1 MHGGR
6 AEMAAMR
13 RPASSLQ
20 IALRNSRRAQPQ
32 GPRQG
37 TRRQRALG
45 TVIRHGRA
53 PPPPAGLRR
62 LALGA
67 VAADGSLHVRPH
79 HPGPIGSQKAAQAGK
94 GRRQRVTLR
103 PCLSQ
108 ELLMKSSIIMLCQSL
123 TRKRAQALL

>member
-1 MHGGR
+1 MHCGR

-20 IALRNSRRAQPQ
+20 IALRNIRRAQPQ

-37 TRRQRALG
+37 TRRQRALR
-45 TVIRHGRA
+45 TVIRHGQA

-67 VAADGSLHVRPH
+67 VAADGSLHVRPPH
-79 HPGPIGSQKAAQAGK
+79 LGPKRSQKAARAKAK
-94 GRRQRVTLR
+94 GMEAQRVTLR
-103 PCLSQ
+103 
-108 ELLMKSSIIMLCQSL
+108 LLQ
-123 TRKRAQALL
+123 RN